1 MCLGNIWPILI
12 RKWCISWKLS
22 VWSLEKWCMF
32 LVCLLICV
40 LACNLSPPALS
51 WKGGDK
57 HSREWKRREG
67 RVKKQGSQRVKAR
80 TRQGSFRRSGGAE
93 DKRRSTTDWRVNT
106 SQSDNSRHYTV
117 KTLRGLKCQF
127 DPVNMYGNAFIFARR
142 SELAKILIYWKTV
155 SIRSIAPPT

>member
-12 RKWCISWKLS
+12 RKGCISLKLS
-22 VWSLEKWCMF
+22 VWSLEKWCVF

-80 TRQGSFRRSGGAE
+80 TRQGNVRRSGGAE

-106 SQSDNSRHYTV
+106 RQSDNNTDTTQSRRWQV
-117 KTLRGLKCQF
+117 W
-127 DPVNMYGNAFIFARR
+127 NANLTPLTCIETRLFLHAGQNWRR
-142 SELAKILIYWKTV
+142 F
-155 SIRSIAPPT
+155 